1 MFHIQTR
8 PGMGV
13 TDQPEASQLPLS
25 LLPAHL
31 VQLLFGTG
39 IQSSGRP
46 AIAPKAPYLADG
58 GAGWGPFSLSFSL
71 RLGQD
76 LENVLFSIQHS

>member
-13 TDQPEASQLPLS
+13 TDQPEANPLPLS
-25 LLPAHL
+25 LLPARL
-31 VQLLFGTG
+31 VQLLLGTG

-46 AIAPKAPYLADG
+46 AAAPKAPHLADG
-58 GAGWGPFSLSFSL
+58 GAG
-71 RLGQD
+71 
-76 LENVLFSIQHS
+76 